1 MVRHTVQTH
10 ATARATLA
18 RLIRWGGAAGCDS
31 MSNTT
36 VYVQVHRA
44 VVGAVFEHAVARDG
58 GTVCIIELEY
68 ANH

>member
-1 MVRHTVQTH
+1 
-10 ATARATLA
+10 
-18 RLIRWGGAAGCDS
+18 